1 GAPLR
6 QWRADVVEAAR
17 RELDG
22 MGPLDGPLHVEATFY
37 LRRPKRGAPIYP
49 VRRPD
54 LDKLTRGLLDALT
67 AASVFG
73 DDAQVVDL
81 VARKRYA
88 AEPRVEVAVYRLPDA
103 SMQPRE
109 LARRLLEALETWRG
123 VIESRDP
130 PTRRADPGGP
140 ASTERG

>member
-1 GAPLR
+1 
-6 QWRADVVEAAR
+6 
-17 RELDG
+17 
-22 MGPLDGPLHVEATFY
+22 LHVEATFY

-81 VARKRYA
+81 IVRKRYA
-88 AEPRVEVAVYRLPDA
+88 AEPRVEVSVETLDHE
-103 SMQPRE
+103 SLEELTPRE
-109 LARRLLEALETWRG
+109 LVRLLREAAREM
-123 VIESRDP
+123 E
-130 PTRRADPGGP
+130 GGDRKPRP
-140 ASTERG
+140 AH